1 MNLIVSHITIGALLA
16 LAVAT
21 VGAVPHADAQIVL
34 SSSAVGAGGAPS
46 SDGTIV
52 LNGTL
57 GQSAIAPVSGFS
69 TVAWQ
74 GFWYTLPGLQPSDV
88 REEPVTG
95 QTGNSVV
102 LMQNVPNPFSEST
115 ELRVQLPR
123 SGYVSLKLYDR
134 LGRQALTL
142 IDGVRESGTIALQI
156 SATDLESGQYTAQ
169 LITDGVR
176 RTITMIVVK

>member
-1 MNLIVSHITIGALLA
+1 MRASSLHIMIGCLCVLIVAVIGA
-16 LAVAT
+16 VS
-21 VGAVPHADAQIVL
+21 GANAQIVL
-34 SSSAVGAGGAPS
+34 SSAVVGAGGAPS

-57 GQSAIAPVSGFS
+57 GQTAIAPVSDLS

-74 GFWYTLPGLQPSDV
+74 GFWYTLPGSRPSGV

-95 QTGNSVV
+95 DGGNSVA

-115 ELRVQLPR
+115 ELRLRLPR
-123 SGYVSLKLYDR
+123 SGHVSLKLYDR
-134 LGRQALTL
+134 LGREAMTL
-142 IDGVRESGTIALQI
+142 IDGRRESGMIALQI
-156 SATDLESGQYTAQ
+156 SAADLESGQYTAQ